1 MRELWVMRGI
11 DMEPGVIREGRWR
24 IGIGIG
30 RVAVMP
36 TASFSAGLGLGLAL
50 LSNLE
55 RVLIAAS
62 AMAVVT
68 PATARRRVVGG
79 RERGRRGRHHK
90 LASDSRQFFISFSL
104 TSSVMSISCFS
115 IMQCNNIFKKNTLI
129 QISKWAKRT

>member
-1 MRELWVMRGI
+1 
-11 DMEPGVIREGRWR
+11 
-24 IGIGIG
+24 
-30 RVAVMP
+30 MP

-90 LASDSRQFFISFSL
+90 LANEGL
-104 TSSVMSISCFS
+104 P
-115 IMQCNNIFKKNTLI
+115 
-129 QISKWAKRT
+129 